1 MGKPHEDPAW
11 LETRRELVDAVR
23 RGLLTGAEVS
33 AQLGVSG
40 SVLGGWVRAEQMRR
54 AKAETALPGARS
66 TFRRV
71 SLVGPRARRA
81 VVADVVLRG
90 GRRVRVAAGFDGAE
104 VQRLVKALES
114 C

>member
-1 MGKPHEDPAW
+1 MGKQQEDAGW
-11 LETRRELVDAVR
+11 LDTRRELVEAVQ
-23 RGLLTGAEVS
+23 RGLVTSAEVA

-54 AKAETALPGARS
+54 AKAGTGVPAGRG

-71 SLVGPRARRA
+71 SLVGPRARRSG
-81 VVADVVLRG
+81 VADVVLRG
-90 GRRVRVAAGFDGAE
+90 GRRVRVAAGFDAAE
-104 VQRLVKALES
+104 VRRLVEALES